1 MELETMTPADG
12 WEPAPGSEDAITAL
26 AAADYMFHVW
36 GGDWC
41 IDCQE
46 QLPAFGAALEYAGVD
61 DEQITHYPVDK
72 KDDGSKTGPGVS
84 DYGIEYIP
92 TVVVER
98 DGDEVARFVE
108 SAPASIA
115 VTLGR
120 TLNERTTAETAT
132 AGE

>member
-12 WEPAPGSEDAITAL
+12 WEPTHGSEDAITAL
-26 AAADYMFHVW
+26 AAADYTFHVW

-46 QLPAFGAALEYAGVD
+46 QLPAFGAALDNAGVD
-61 DEQITHYPVDK
+61 NDQIEHYPVEK
-72 KDDGSKTGPGVS
+72 ADDGSKTGPGV
-84 DYGIEYIP
+84 DEYEIEYIP

-98 DGDEVARFVE
+98 DSEEVARFVE
-108 SAPASIA
+108 SAPDSIG

-120 TLNERTTAETAT
+120 KLQKKSIPETTAT
-132 AGE
+132 GE